1 MARCWP
7 KDPDHIMRLYNIGP
21 KKGVGFLVSGV
32 HRISDLPADQKLN
45 ATQKRQI
52 RAMKADRLVVEATL
66 GQALEPFDCKLGF
79 LDFETIMRA
88 VPVWPGMARD
98 SNPHVTAPPAELPPC
113 IPSQNAPASP
123 PHSSDGD

>member
-1 MARCWP
+1 
-7 KDPDHIMRLYNIGP
+7 
-21 KKGVGFLVSGV
+21 V
-32 HRISDLPADQKLN
+32 RISDLPADQKLN

-98 SNPHVTAPPAELPPC
+98 SNPHVIAPPAELRPC

-123 PHSSDGD
+123 PHSSDRD